1 MANEVVIATAEPFQ
15 RAWENELRPILRKE
29 IRRVIANPDDISRY
43 LVEFFNLAK
52 SVKKG
57 LESRLRPSS
66 GGMTVEVSDEGRAQA
81 IPVESMADA
90 YMSAAGDSK
99 ARAAAVAKLVRQTM
113 GLAE

>member
-1 MANEVVIATAEPFQ
+1 MFVPHYEGGRQQSEERTVLPDGT
-15 RAWENELRPILRKE
+15 ILKE
-29 IRRVIANPDDISRY
+29 ISWAAPNRASASTEDLMLSI
-43 LVEFFNLAK
+43 AK